1 MASQDPLPDF
11 IEPGLAF
18 LTRHAPEGDD
28 WLHEVK
34 IDGYR
39 AAARIE
45 HGQVRMLTRG
55 ALDWTARFRGVNQY
69 LRTDYR

>member
-1 MASQDPLPDF
+1 VASRDPLPDF
-11 IEPGLAF
+11 IEPELAL
-18 LTRHAPEGDD
+18 LTKHAPEGDA

-34 IDGYR
+34 LDGYWT
-39 AAARIE
+39 AARIE
-45 HGQVRMLTRG
+45 HGQVCMLIRG